1 MGNALLPSKSVCLS
15 PGPRVKRPRLE
26 AVKKL
31 NFGLDEME
39 EPPLPDFSPQEITPP
54 PSPEV
59 PADLWGEGRVSWG
72 TGVPGGLGS

>member
-1 MGNALLPSKSVCLS
+1 MGNAFLPSKSVCLS

-26 AVKKL
+26 AVKRL

-39 EPPLPDFSPQEITPP
+39 EPDFSPQEITPP

-59 PADLWGEGRVSWG
+59 PADLWGEGCVSWG